1 LCGVALRTARQKIAF
16 LFNRAYNEPEVRKM
30 AKAFVPKNKLSKKQ
44 RRELNGKSRVCWGF
58 SPVTRKKE
66 NKKALEKNNPRN
78 VGREDDFP
86 GIFLPFIH
94 RSFIFIRCFH
104 PFFY

>member
-1 LCGVALRTARQKIAF
+1 
-16 LFNRAYNEPEVRKM
+16 M

-78 VGREDDFP
+78 VGREYDFP
-86 GIFLPFIH
+86 CIFFPFIH